1 MKKKINTLKAP
12 KALGTYSQAIGI
24 ANTGYLSGQ
33 IPIDPK
39 TSELVVGK
47 EEQIE
52 QVFKNL
58 RSVCE
63 AANASLDDIVKLN
76 IFLQDLAIFSSVNEI
91 MKEYF
96 KEPYP
101 ARSTIEVAKLP
112 LNSLIEVEGI
122 IVKEDSYS
130 Y

>member
-1 MKKKINTLKAP
+1 MKKRINTSNAP
-12 KALGTYSQAIGI
+12 KALGTYSQAIAI
-24 ANTGYLSGQ
+24 ANTIYISGQ

-39 TSELVVGK
+39 TSELVKGK
-47 EEQIE
+47 ENQII
-52 QVFKNL
+52 QVLKNL
-58 RSVCE
+58 KAVCE
-63 AANASLDDIVKLN
+63 EANASLDDIVKLN
-76 IFLQDLAIFSSVNEI
+76 IYLQDLSVFSSVNEI

-112 LNSLIEVEGI
+112 LNALIEIEAI
-122 IVKEDSYS
+122 IVKEDPYS